1 MMEHVIF
8 AIDNGDD
15 LHQQAKFLRHVDT
28 LRANTSMKG
37 TMYSGIGTY
46 DGVPERCY
54 MVYAIDFDRYL
65 AKCEYLAGQE
75 SVLRVPGDTRQPCTL
90 HFKDREPLSVGTM
103 RQRYAQPKLSDWTYM
118 NGQYW
123 VCEKEKTDGVL

>member
-15 LHQQAKFLRHVDT
+15 LHTQAKFLRHVDT
-28 LRANTSMKG
+28 LRASEKMIG
-37 TMYSGIGTY
+37 TMHSGIGCY
-46 DGVPERCY
+46 EGQLERCY
-54 MVYAIDFDRYL
+54 MVLALDFDKHFKNLDYL
-65 AKCEYLAGQE
+65 SGQE

-90 HFKDREPLSVGTM
+90 HFNNREPQSVGTM
-103 RQRYAQPKLSDWTYM
+103 RQLKGVGVSNADFTYM

-123 VCEKEKTDGVL
+123 VCEKETT